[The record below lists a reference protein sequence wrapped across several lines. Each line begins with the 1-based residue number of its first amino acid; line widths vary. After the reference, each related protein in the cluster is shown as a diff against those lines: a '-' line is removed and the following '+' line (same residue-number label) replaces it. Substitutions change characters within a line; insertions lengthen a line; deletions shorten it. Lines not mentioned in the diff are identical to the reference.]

1 MNVVICRVTVEC
13 FVDCKLDIF
22 VKFKLIHVFRP
33 VWLGAGEE
41 GWGGVYY
48 DQTSNQRKMC
58 TNDDYCQL
66 I

>member
-1 MNVVICRVTVEC
+1 MGETLCTTMNVVICRVTVEC

-22 VKFKLIHVFRP
+22 VKFKFRP

-48 DQTSNQRKMC
+48 DQT
-58 TNDDYCQL
+58 
-66 I
+66 